1 LKIVKLLILS
11 LTSSVFLISETY
23 QLNNGLSFGDINLV
37 TPPKTEKK
45 FPIRFIND
53 VEISGKV
60 PEKETS
66 IYDEVTKNIKFELG
80 LKFQNNLFLEAGS
93 KLSFGTVSRDIEFY
107 SESAISPYFR
117 MSFPKLDIKKKWNL
131 FFINSLEID
140 YISYSKQ
147 TPFFLDGSFPYNRNY
162 DIGTEITSI
171 PIFWKGSLI
180 YKKYFFSVGPYLGF
194 GINILNGNTKYLRF
208 VQEDLNNTDIENID
222 YFDDGAILEAGESIN
237 LSTTFSPT
245 FQSGFNFAIDFE
257 PVHFSIGVDFSITSE
272 ANLYW
277 SHRSYTMELSYFF

>member
-1 LKIVKLLILS
+1 MKIVKFLTLS
-11 LTSSVFLISETY
+11 FTSSVLLISETC
-23 QLNNGLSFGDINLV
+23 QLKNGLSFGDINLI

-45 FPIRFIND
+45 FPIRFIHDKRLNRED
-53 VEISGKV
+53 
-60 PEKETS
+60 PEKES
-66 IYDEVTKNIKFELG
+66 SNYDEVTKNIKFELG
-80 LKFQNNLFLEAGS
+80 LKFQNNLFLEVGS
-93 KLSFGTVSRDIEFY
+93 KLDFGTVSRDIEFY
-107 SESAISPYFR
+107 SENAISPYFR

-131 FFINSLEID
+131 FFINSFEID

-208 VQEDLNNTDIENID
+208 VQEDLNNTNIENVN
-222 YFDDGAILEAGESIN
+222 YFDDGSILEAGESIN

-245 FQSGFNFAIDFE
+245 FQSGFNFGIDFE